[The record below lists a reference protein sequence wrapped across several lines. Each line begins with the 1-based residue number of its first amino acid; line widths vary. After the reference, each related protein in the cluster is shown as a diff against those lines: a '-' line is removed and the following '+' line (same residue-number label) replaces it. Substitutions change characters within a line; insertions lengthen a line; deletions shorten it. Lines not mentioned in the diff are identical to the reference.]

1 MNCPYCQ
8 SPESKVVDSRTVARH
23 SSIRRRRECLE
34 CQRRFTTYEYV
45 VKNPLLVVKK
55 NGQRVEYE
63 RQRIERSIRIAC
75 NKRPVSA
82 DQILDAAAQVHQ
94 QIEDRSQ
101 AEITSAQIGDL
112 VMETLKNLDKVAYIR
127 FASVY
132 HEFQDLG
139 EFQSEIEQLS
149 SRRPERSSTEQ

>member
-8 SPESKVVDSRTVARH
+8 SEESKVVDSRTVSRDG
-23 SSIRRRRECLE
+23 SIRRRRECLD
-34 CQRRFTTYEYV
+34 CHSRYTTYEYV
-45 VKNPLLVVKK
+45 VRHPLLVVKK

-82 DQILDAAAQVHQ
+82 EQIMDATARVHKR
-94 QIEDRSQ
+94 IEELGQ
-101 AEITSAQIGDL
+101 AEVTSAQIGDL
-112 VMETLKNLDKVAYIR
+112 VMEILRQLDKVAYIR

-132 HEFQDLG
+132 RAFEDIG
-139 EFQSEIEQLS
+139 EFQAEIEQL
-149 SRRPERSSTEQ
+149 QK